1 MFYPEKQL
9 HALHPENRKKMDA
22 SAVNCQMQRTELQM
36 DAVNEFKVNLF
47 IETKIRNSAQMHI
60 DDKSKNKKK
69 KNRISLW
76 YIFCELIRAVDFF
89 AHQQ

>member
-1 MFYPEKQL
+1 MHFI
-9 HALHPENRKKMDA
+9 RKTEQKMDA

-47 IETKIRNSAQMHI
+47 IETKICNSAQMHI

-69 KNRISLW
+69 KTEFVSGIYFASL
-76 YIFCELIRAVDFF
+76 
-89 AHQQ
+89 

>member
-1 MFYPEKQL
+1 MHFIRKTE
-9 HALHPENRKKMDA
+9 KKMDA

-69 KNRISLW
+69 KTKFLSGIYFVSL
-76 YIFCELIRAVDFF
+76 
-89 AHQQ
+89 